1 MNCLLQALWGQ
12 RYLLLVV
19 TMATIKCLLLL
30 FGSVLYIRRRSSE
43 FWNGSFFRAL
53 LLYYETSVPN
63 ACILRIKVVV
73 D

>member
-30 FGSVLYIRRRSSE
+30 FGSVRLHKS
-43 FWNGSFFRAL
+43 
-53 LLYYETSVPN
+53 
-63 ACILRIKVVV
+63 
-73 D
+73 